1 MKKYIK
7 PITECAE
14 GELTLPLML
23 SLFDE
28 VGSGE
33 QLANS
38 FDFEE
43 EDEDDEYTVKP
54 KKDHFSIG
62 F

>member
-23 SLFDE
+23 SLIDE
-28 VGSGE
+28 VGTGG

>member
-1 MKKYIK
+1 MKKYLK

-28 VGSGE
+28 VGTGE

>member
-23 SLFDE
+23 SLYDE
-28 VGSGE
+28 IGTG

-54 KKDHFSIG
+54 KKDHLSIG

>member
-43 EDEDDEYTVKP
+43 EDEDDEYTVQP
-54 KKDHFSIG
+54 KKAHFSIG

>member
-28 VGSGE
+28 VGSGN

>member
-23 SLFDE
+23 SLIDE
-28 VGSGE
+28 VGTGG

-43 EDEDDEYTVKP
+43 EGEENEYTDKP
-54 KKDHFSIG
+54 KKDHLSIG

>member
-28 VGSGE
+28 VGEGG

-43 EDEDDEYTVKP
+43 EDEDDEYTVKQ